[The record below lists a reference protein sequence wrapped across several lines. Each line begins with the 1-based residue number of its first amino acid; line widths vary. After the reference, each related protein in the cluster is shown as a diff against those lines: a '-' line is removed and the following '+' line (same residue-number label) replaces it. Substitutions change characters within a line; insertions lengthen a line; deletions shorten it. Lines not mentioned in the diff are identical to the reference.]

1 MAFVLFHLTTDTIGT
16 DAYNVYDLPDE
27 DVYNEDGTVNEDYL
41 DDLGNDLAFENADSY
56 GLLDLDEEDDEDD
69 CGIEP
74 DAGYG
79 YSYTILDGTREEI
92 EEEYG
97 DIYNL

>member
-1 MAFVLFHLTTDTIGT
+1 MAFVLFHLTTDTVGT

-27 DVYNEDGTVNEDYL
+27 NVYNEDGTVNEGYL

-56 GLLDLDEEDDEDD
+56 GLLDEEDDEDD

-79 YSYTILDGTREEI
+79 YTYTILDGTKEEI

-97 DIYNL
+97 DICNL

>member
-1 MAFVLFHLTTDTIGT
+1 MAFVLFHLTTDTVGT
-16 DAYNVYDLPDE
+16 DTDDVYDLPDE

-41 DDLGNDLAFENADSY
+41 DDLGSDLAFENADSY
-56 GLLDLDEEDDEDD
+56 GLLDEEDDEDD
-69 CGIEP
+69 CDVEE

-79 YSYTILDGTREEI
+79 YTYTILDGTKEEI

-97 DIYNL
+97 DISNL

>member
-27 DVYNEDGTVNEDYL
+27 DVYNEDGTINEDYL
-41 DDLGNDLAFENADSY
+41 DDLGNDLAVENADSY
-56 GLLDLDEEDDEDD
+56 GLLDEEDDEDD
-69 CGIEP
+69 CDVEE
-74 DAGYG
+74 DVGYG
-79 YSYTILDGTREEI
+79 YTYTILDGTKEEI

>member
-1 MAFVLFHLTTDTIGT
+1 MAFVLFHLTTDTVGT

-27 DVYNEDGTVNEDYL
+27 DVYNEDGTINEDYL
-41 DDLGNDLAFENADSY
+41 DDLGNDLAVENADSY
-56 GLLDLDEEDDEDD
+56 GLLDEEDDEDD
-69 CGIEP
+69 CDVEE

-79 YSYTILDGTREEI
+79 YTYTILDGTKEEI

-97 DIYNL
+97 GISNL

>member
-1 MAFVLFHLTTDTIGT
+1 MAFVLFHLTTDTVGT
-16 DAYNVYDLPDE
+16 DADDVYDLPDE

-41 DDLGNDLAFENADSY
+41 DDLGNDLAVENADSY
-56 GLLDLDEEDDEDD
+56 GLLDEEDDEDD
-69 CGIEP
+69 CDVEK

-79 YSYTILDGTREEI
+79 YTYTILDGTREEI

-97 DIYNL
+97 GISNL